1 MNVFVGQRRDWTMVG
16 LERGTVELVAYR
28 DEWQEAFET
37 EADRLR
43 EALDDRLVAVEHVGS
58 TAVEGLAAK
67 PILDVLAVVERLGD
81 EERWTR
87 RLEPLGYEFRPD
99 DGVPDR
105 LFYAKGPESN
115 RTHYLSV
122 TEQGSETHVEQVQF
136 RDYLRD
142 HPRTAAEYERLK
154 RELADA
160 YPDDRESYTSEKS
173 AFVRKILR
181 RTSEE

>member
-1 MNVFVGQRRDWTMVG
+1 MVG
-16 LERGTVELVAYR
+16 LERGTVELVPHR
-28 DEWQEAFET
+28 DEWREAFET
-37 EADRLR
+37 EAERLRSTLGDRL
-43 EALDDRLVAVEHVGS
+43 LAVEHVGS

-67 PILDVLAVVERLGD
+67 PVIDVLAVVEESGD
-81 EERWTR
+81 EEGWTR

-105 LFYAKGPESN
+105 LFYAKGPESD

-122 TEQGSETHVEQVQF
+122 TERGSETHVEQLRF

-142 HPRTAAEYERLK
+142 NPDVVAEYERLK
-154 RELADA
+154 RDLAEA

-173 AFVRKILR
+173 AFVEEILR
-181 RTSEE
+181 RANEEKGR